1 MPRKRRG
8 CERWR
13 KRGRGRKR
21 RRKGGGKGE
30 MKRGREQEGSK
41 RERKEADPSGHKIS
55 YILTAAAL
63 SYKGELATSN
73 WKNLLI

>member
-1 MPRKRRG
+1 
-8 CERWR
+8 
-13 KRGRGRKR
+13 
-21 RRKGGGKGE
+21 

-55 YILTAAAL
+55 YILTVAAL